1 VTVGARRIARDW
13 LPPAVVRKLTR
24 GGSGALTFS
33 DGFESWE
40 AASASAEGYDAP
52 SILRQVT
59 AATERASTG
68 EVAFERDGITFDE
81 PETRW
86 PVAAALLMAAN
97 RSGGRL
103 RVLDFGGSLGSV
115 YWQHRRL
122 LSDIELSWGV
132 VEQQDFIREGAR
144 FANSELSFH
153 PSIDEF
159 LSAGKPDLILLSSVL
174 QYLSAP
180 HEILESLSA
189 TGATYLLID
198 RTPVSALTHDIA
210 TVQRVP
216 EQIYKA
222 SYPAWILSE
231 SQLLESL
238 SDRWTLIED
247 FPGIEPDMATSTGVS
262 FSWRGYLFTGKFNG

>member
-1 VTVGARRIARDW
+1 VTGAARRIARDW
-13 LPPAVVRKLTR
+13 LPPAVVRKLTG
-24 GGSGALTFS
+24 GGSGALTFN
-33 DGFESWE
+33 DNFESWE

-52 SILRQVT
+52 SILRQVA
-59 AATERASTG
+59 AATELASTG

-86 PVAAALLMAAN
+86 PVAAALLLAASRN
-97 RSGGRL
+97 EGRL

-122 LSDIELSWGV
+122 LTDIDLSWGV

-153 PSIDEF
+153 SSIAEF
-159 LSAGKPDLILLSSVL
+159 LSTGKPDLILLSSVL

-222 SYPAWILSE
+222 SYPSWIFSE
-231 SQLLESL
+231 RKLLDFLRPSWSL
-238 SDRWTLIED
+238 FEEFD
-247 FPGIEPDMATSTGVS
+247 GIEPRMTTTSGTS
-262 FSWRGYLFTGKFNG
+262 FSWRGYFLQRRP

>member
-1 VTVGARRIARDW
+1 VTGGARRIARDW
-13 LPPAVVRKLTR
+13 LPPAVVRRLT
-24 GGSGALTFS
+24 GGDSGALTFS

-52 SILRQVT
+52 SILRQVA
-59 AATERASTG
+59 AATELASKG

-86 PVAAALLMAAN
+86 PVAAALLMAAS

-122 LSDIELSWGV
+122 LTDIDLSWGV

-174 QYLSAP
+174 QYLAAP

-198 RTPVSALTHDIA
+198 RTPVSALPHDIA

-238 SDRWTLIED
+238 SDHWTLIED
-247 FPGIEPDMATSTGVS
+247 FPGIEPDMTTSAGVS
-262 FSWRGYLFTGKFNG
+262 FSWRGYLLTGKSNG